1 MKESSAAKITLI
13 CLSLIAIVAGMV
25 ISAFFL
31 SRFMLKVQR
40 TTEKSITVKGV
51 AEKEIVSDVA
61 AFYCNISVVNVNRAS
76 GYTDLTKKAEVLKS
90 KLKSLGFKESMFED
104 QSISCED
111 VNRTITVKENNKDV
125 TKSVFDH
132 YELTYSLRV
141 RTTDVRLVEKNV
153 LRIYELA
160 AERYNIGVGTPQYFI
175 SNPEQYK
182 LELVDK
188 ASASAAERA
197 RTAASQSGSKLGA
210 LIKAKQ
216 GVIQITAPAS
226 NDTSDYGVYN
236 TGSVVKV
243 MRMVM
248 TLEFSLK

>member
-1 MKESSAAKITLI
+1 MKDCSAAKVTLI
-13 CLSLIAIVAGMV
+13 TFSIIAIVAGMV

-40 TTEKSITVKGV
+40 TTEKSISVKGV
-51 AEKEIVSDVA
+51 AEKEILSDVA
-61 AFYCNISVVNVNRAS
+61 AFYCIISVKNTNRS
-76 GYTDLTKKAEVLKS
+76 EGYTELNKCIGVLHKKLI
-90 KLKSLGFKESMFED
+90 SLGFKESMFED
-104 QSISCED
+104 KSIACETK
-111 VNRTITVKENNKDV
+111 NRTITVKENGKDV
-125 TKSVFDH
+125 TKSIFDH
-132 YELTYSLRV
+132 YYLTYSVRV
-141 RTTDVRLVEKNV
+141 RTKDVRLVEQNV
-153 LRIYELA
+153 LKIYELA
-160 AERYNIGVGTPQYFI
+160 AQKYDIGVGNPQYYI

-197 RTAASQSGSKLGA
+197 RVAAGQSGSKLGA
-210 LIKAKQ
+210 LIKARQ

-226 NDTSDYGVYN
+226 SETSDDGVYN
-236 TGSVVKV
+236 TSSISKV

>member
-1 MKESSAAKITLI
+1 MKDSTAPKTALITI
-13 CLSLIAIVAGMV
+13 SIIAIVIGMV

-51 AEKEIVSDVA
+51 AEKEILSDIA
-61 AFYCNISVVNVNRAS
+61 AFYCNISVKNKNRAE
-76 GYTDLTKKAEVLKS
+76 GYIDLNKKAAILLA
-90 KLKSLGFKESMFED
+90 KLKSLGFKESMIED
-104 QSISCED
+104 RDISCCT
-111 VNRTITVKENNKDV
+111 VNRTFTVKENNKDV
-125 TKSVFDH
+125 TKSEFDH

-141 RTTDVRLVEKNV
+141 RTSDVRLVEKNV
-153 LRIYELA
+153 LKIYELA
-160 AERYNIGVGTPQYFI
+160 ADKHNISVGTPQYYI

-197 RTAASQSGSKLGA
+197 RTAASQSGSRLGA
-210 LIKAKQ
+210 LIKARQ
-216 GVIQITAPAS
+216 GVIQITSPAS
-226 NDTSDYGVYN
+226 NETSNYGVYN
-236 TGSVVKV
+236 TTSITKV

-248 TLEFSLK
+248 TLEFALK